1 MAIAQIKFNPDQLT
15 QEFSK
20 LQKAIASPELVSK
33 FKETAREFEALQ
45 KPLVGK
51 LEGELQ
57 NGLQS
62 LSAIAKDFPVPE
74 ITAKLDIQLKNATT
88 LANNLQHQMPE
99 LQKAMGRL
107 NGAMATVG
115 DKLKPALTSE
125 IKTKLA
131 NITGSQLEPAF
142 NNMVAALPTAAAMAA
157 SLDQAANLLSERVG
171 DINIQLKSEEI
182 QADLEKAVEG
192 FDAALKLNLP
202 KLANFKLPDISVE
215 ITGNISQLSGQLT
228 KNLEGALEAFTA
240 LPVLDTLH
248 QMNGS
253 LDKVIQNLNLPK
265 DIIGGAAARDVLNLL
280 SKNATKDAI
289 DLITNNANLNVKLS
303 IPEIETAMNELQ
315 SKLGTVGVLLTPPV
329 DLSGIVSTNPIYKL
343 STLLGNF
350 SIVNNFDEIAAELL
364 TVTRELETAVIH
376 WSETE
381 ADVYIGAEEIQKA
394 AGSVE
399 YHYIIRKDGTI
410 QRGKAAQQVAD
421 HAGSYNDKSISILI
435 VGGLKGFKGEEAL
448 EFAKESIGVNQIM
461 ALKKLLGKVY
471 DILPGIQIYGHGQID
486 ESVSS
491 KEPGIAVDD
500 FIDKVFNK
508 TNEKPPEIQ
517 LPPNPELSGQPTG
530 MGDVKYAD
538 NFSAKIRG
546 RAVHPQM
553 MEILELVSA
562 NLGCKFVII
571 SGGQMPRLEIVRK
584 GGYQSG
590 KTWYVGKTAVA
601 FGSPRHDGGWAADVS
616 VFDKNGKFINFGTA
630 TPSQEALTIARALAQ
645 KVTGFGAGPGTNGGR
660 SYMGGAI
667 HVDISQGRVFN
678 ANGSPAGYGGHW
690 GVDWTSATSPQW
702 LRQIMGG

>member
-33 FKETAREFEALQ
+33 FKESAREFEALQ

-62 LSAIAKDFPVPE
+62 LSAIAKDFPVPD

-125 IKTKLA
+125 FKSKLA
-131 NITGSQLEPAF
+131 NITGAQLEPAF
-142 NNMVAALPTAAAMAA
+142 NNMVATLPTAAAMAS

-171 DINIQLKSEEI
+171 DVNIKLNSKEI

-192 FDAALKLNLP
+192 FDAALKMNLP
-202 KLANFKLPDISVE
+202 KLTNFKLPDISLE

-228 KNLEGALEAFTA
+228 KNLDGALKA
-240 LPVLDTLH
+240 LTDSPVLDTLH

-253 LDKVIQNLNLPK
+253 LGKVIENLNLPK
-265 DIIGGAAARDVLNLL
+265 DIVGGAIAGDVLKLL
-280 SKNATKDAI
+280 KNNATQDAI
-289 DLITNNANLNVKLS
+289 NLITNNPRLANLNVNLNLS
-303 IPEIETAMNELQ
+303 IPQLETAMNELQ

-329 DLSGIVSTNPIYKL
+329 DLSGIASTNPIYNL

-350 SIVNNFDEIAAELL
+350 SLVNNFDEVAAELL

-410 QRGKAAQQVAD
+410 QRGKPVQEVAD

-435 VGGLKGFKGEEAL
+435 VGGFKGFKGEEGL
-448 EFAKESIGVNQIM
+448 EFAKESIGVNQVM
-461 ALKKLLGKVY
+461 ALKKLLGKAY

-530 MGDVKYAD
+530 LGDVKYAD

-546 RAVHPQM
+546 RALHPQM
-553 MEILELVSA
+553 MEILELISA

-590 KTWYVGKTAVA
+590 KTWFIGKTKVA

-616 VFDKNGKFINFGTA
+616 VFDKNGKFINFGTEN
-630 TPSQEALTIARALAQ
+630 PSQEALRIARAFAQ
-645 KVTGFGAGPGTNGGR
+645 KVTGFGAGPN
-660 SYMGGAI
+660 YMSGAI

-690 GVDWTSATSPQW
+690 GSDWTSRTSPQW